1 MKNLH
6 FRLSLALLCL
16 VIQVGP
22 SRLSTNLLLWLTE
35 QQMILMVFS
44 FFYEREKREVVVI
57 MSLQKY
63 VLPFE
68 HAQASEY
75 LHCSGKSP
83 SLGLKVKFHFSFA
96 IVWRVKIA
104 GKLCFRQNV
113 LFSHSP
119 LFLKV
124 MLFKLWLQIWGGTWP
139 GTLQLSL
146 LMIRRTVPGVCWA
159 AFLGVA
165 AA

>member
-22 SRLSTNLLLWLTE
+22 ARLSTNLLLWLTE

-44 FFYEREKREVVVI
+44 FFFEREKREVVVI

-83 SLGLKVKFHFSFA
+83 SLGLKVKFHFLFA

-104 GKLCFRQNV
+104 GKLCFRQWMCCF
-113 LFSHSP
+113 LIHHC
-119 LFLKV
+119 FLKRSF
-124 MLFKLWLQIWGGTWP
+124 LNYGFKSGEEP
-139 GTLQLSL
+139 GLVLCNS
-146 LMIRRTVPGVCWA
+146 VCWWSEGQSQGCA
-159 AFLGVA
+159 GQPS
-165 AA
+165 